1 MKWRKWR
8 VATPNNNPNPHSL
21 SHLIFDF
28 PPLRYSGVKHAESSL
43 LQVSEIIIL
52 SFYITQKISS
62 SQTKCFTSK
71 RQKSNCLTTDST
83 IWWCDMPWKRAAN
96 QIKSNQVKSNR
107 MKWNQ
112 IKSDQIKSNQHK
124 ISWKTFL
131 KWINNL
137 SSDFFNSLNN
147 FEIKFIRL
155 FLFLIL
161 CGSVNRLAAISSLL
175 N

>member
-1 MKWRKWR
+1 MIQ
-8 VATPNNNPNPHSL
+8 VTCCNSL
-21 SHLIFDF
+21 QQPPTHTHFLILIFDF
-28 PPLRYSGVKHAESSL
+28 PLVRYSGVKHAESSL

-62 SQTKCFTSK
+62 SQTKCFTSTK
-71 RQKSNCLTTDST
+71 QKAIALPQTQPYDDVICHENVQQIKS
-83 IWWCDMPWKRAAN
+83 N
-96 QIKSNQVKSNR
+96 QIKSNQ
-107 MKWNQ
+107 MKWNE
-112 IKSDQIKSNQHK
+112 IKSNQIKSNQHK
-124 ISWKTFL
+124 ISRKIFL